1 MGAENIKGPWRR
13 ASHRQIMDAEGSV
26 VCEVWSSVGIK
37 EADANENVIAAAP
50 DLFAAFE
57 ALHEK
62 LENLVAAGAIPMPA
76 DLRARALSESVE
88 SMRGQVVAVLAKVH
102 EVEA

>member
-50 DLFAAFE
+50 DLLAALE
-57 ALHEK
+57 AMHQK

-76 DLRARALSESVE
+76 DLHARALSEAVE
-88 SMRGQVVAVLAKVH
+88 SMRDEVAAAIAKVD